1 MLQRWIGLIG
11 IVAAGCAPAA
21 EYPSTPSSSFG
32 SSSGYSASLGSSTH
46 SGAGISVPARG
57 AAQGDLVVRP
67 DVILLG
73 FALKETDTD
82 PQKALAAA
90 QAATGEVTQRLQKAT
105 GGAAAVRMCG
115 TSVSPAPASAAYS
128 KGDDKEAKAPRFA
141 VVVDGSIEV
150 RLGAELDYWARSR
163 IVAAIAQATREL
175 ADATKD
181 VKDGSRGARFDEL
194 RPAVKDAEP
203 HRAKLVAR
211 WVTRARAFADAAET
225 EAAQLHLIECTPPGE
240 IEQKVIS
247 LEEIGLSLAVSCRV
261 DALRTGK

>member
-1 MLQRWIGLIG
+1 MLRRWIGLIG

-21 EYPSTPSSSFG
+21 EYPSTPSSFA

-46 SGAGISVPARG
+46 GGAGISVPARA
-57 AAQGDLVVRP
+57 AAQADLVVRP

-90 QAATGEVTQRLQKAT
+90 QAATEEVTQRLQKAT
-105 GGAAAVRMCG
+105 
-115 TSVSPAPASAAYS
+115 
-128 KGDDKEAKAPRFA
+128 
-141 VVVDGSIEV
+141 
-150 RLGAELDYWARSR
+150 
-163 IVAAIAQATREL
+163 QEL
-175 ADATKD
+175 ADARKD

-247 LEEIGLSLAVSCRV
+247 LEEIALSLAVSCRV

>member
-1 MLQRWIGLIG
+1 M
-11 IVAAGCAPAA
+11 AA
-21 EYPSTPSSSFG
+21 EYPSTPSSVA
-32 SSSGYSASLGSSTH
+32 SSSGYSASLGSSTD

-57 AAQGDLVVRP
+57 AVQADLVVRP

-73 FALKETDTD
+73 FALKETDAD

-90 QAATGEVTQRLQKAT
+90 QAATAEVTQRLQKAT

-115 TSVSPAPASAAYS
+115 TSVAPAPASAAYS
-128 KGDDKEAKAPRFA
+128 KEDDKEEKAPAPRFA

-150 RLGAELDYWARSR
+150 RLGGELDYWARSR
-163 IVAAIAQATREL
+163 MVAAIAQATREL

-181 VKDGSRGARFDEL
+181 VKDGSRGARFDEP

-211 WVTRARAFADAAET
+211 WVTRARAFAEAAET
-225 EAAQLHLIECTPPGE
+225 ETAQLHLIECTPPGE

-247 LEEIGLSLAVSCRV
+247 LEEIGLSLPVSCRV